1 VVQGYSQL
9 DALQQGKPS
18 PKISQWHFHPATCL
32 QGSEREYI
40 IVSFVRSTSQDED
53 VVTSVAKTAGDSVA
67 LQEPGRGAMLMF
79 VGCP

>member
-1 VVQGYSQL
+1 MGDL
-9 DALQQGKPS
+9 LQPEVPTTPGVS
-18 PKISQWHFHPATCL
+18 NRRL

-67 LQEPGRGAMLMF
+67 LQEWSWGSWKGA
-79 VGCP
+79 GCDKLTACDGSFH